1 MGTSGQMR
9 AHSVWPAAF
18 GLFVAW
24 LTYSL
29 TPLWPVLGGL
39 PGSASFYASARIFY
53 YAALFLATLVLAIL
67 WNRPCD
73 RSGTLFKS
81 LMLATVFGQLVTGI
95 LGHAPAIPTN
105 RTTCESHARSSCRGR

>member
-29 TPLWPVLGGL
+29 APLWPVLGGL

-81 LMLATVFGQLVTGI
+81 LMLATVFDSSSR
-95 LGHAPAIPTN
+95 ASSDMRPAIPTN
-105 RTTCESHARSSCRGR
+105 RTTCGSHARSSCRGR

>member
-29 TPLWPVLGGL
+29 APLWPVLGGL

-95 LGHAPAIPTN
+95 LGHATSDSDEPYN
-105 RTTCESHARSSCRGR
+105 V